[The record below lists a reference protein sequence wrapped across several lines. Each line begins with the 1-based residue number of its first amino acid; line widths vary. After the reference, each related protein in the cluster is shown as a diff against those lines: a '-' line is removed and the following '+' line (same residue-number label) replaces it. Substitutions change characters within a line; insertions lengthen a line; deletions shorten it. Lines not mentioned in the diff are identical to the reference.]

1 MGCCCGGAVE
11 GAAAHVIARLDPCH
25 GRSLPAVPHGPWAR
39 RRITGHRC
47 QLGAQ
52 MGFLIGI
59 LLIIV
64 GAPLV
69 GVIGSWIEDAGH
81 VTVGKTISVGGYL
94 VVLGV
99 AAWLIV
105 SSF

>member
-1 MGCCCGGAVE
+1 
-11 GAAAHVIARLDPCH
+11 
-25 GRSLPAVPHGPWAR
+25 
-39 RRITGHRC
+39 
-47 QLGAQ
+47 

>member
-1 MGCCCGGAVE
+1 MGY
-11 GAAAHVIARLDPCH
+11 
-25 GRSLPAVPHGPWAR
+25 
-39 RRITGHRC
+39 
-47 QLGAQ
+47 
-52 MGFLIGI
+52 LIGI

-69 GVIGSWIEDAGH
+69 GLIGTWIEDAGH
-81 VTVGKTISVGGYL
+81 VRAGKSISVGGYL
-94 VVLGV
+94 AVLGV